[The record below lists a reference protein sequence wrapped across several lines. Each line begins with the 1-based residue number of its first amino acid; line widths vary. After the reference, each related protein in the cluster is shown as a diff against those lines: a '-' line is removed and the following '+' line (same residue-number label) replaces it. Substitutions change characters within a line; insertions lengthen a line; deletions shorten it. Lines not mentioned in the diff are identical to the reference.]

1 MVDVMVSFA
10 EEGSLGLDLSEK
22 TVHAEKWVWV
32 KSIPPESQA
41 SKHPELKVGLR
52 VVEVAGQA
60 VLGKSLDSVFDLI
73 ISHPERPLTFGF
85 ALASDSAPVP
95 DSGPAPD
102 SAPDPAFGPAPEP
115 APDLCPGP
123 APEPAPEPASEPE
136 PEPECEGNGVVPVE
150 EGIPPELDVRARLQ
164 KIYTEHCPRKVQDI
178 DKLLEEHAGKE
189 EELLAKVEAKY
200 LAPALAKRAWL
211 KDPDIKRQHAKARE
225 SPRWVPDAES
235 DRCMLCAAEF
245 FGAGLGSRMAGAL
258 GLSAANTT
266 SRHHCRYCGWV
277 VCGTCS
283 PEKVAHP
290 SKPGVIG
297 PQVLAV
303 DRWVSSTD
311 GHPIRILEGDVK
323 EKRVCIS
330 CLEHAPTEVAERRR
344 TWLSHR
350 RGRE

>member
-1 MVDVMVSFA
+1 MPQVRRCSMSIFNWLGAAASQGGPFDD
-10 EEGSLGLDLSEK
+10 SLVRQLAASQGGR
-22 TVHAEKWVWV
+22 V
-32 KSIPPESQA
+32 PPPQIVPA
-41 SKHPELKVGLR
+41 
-52 VVEVAGQA
+52 VAR
-60 VLGKSLDSVFDLI
+60 FDN
-73 ISHPERPLTFGF
+73 S
-85 ALASDSAPVP
+85 
-95 DSGPAPD
+95 
-102 SAPDPAFGPAPEP
+102 
-115 APDLCPGP
+115 
-123 APEPAPEPASEPE
+123 
-136 PEPECEGNGVVPVE
+136 
-150 EGIPPELDVRARLQ
+150 
-164 KIYTEHCPRKVQDI
+164 
-178 DKLLEEHAGKE
+178 
-189 EELLAKVEAKY
+189 
-200 LAPALAKRAWL
+200 
-211 KDPDIKRQHAKARE
+211 KARE

-266 SRHHCRYCGWV
+266 SRHHCRYCGWI

-344 TWLSHR
+344 IWLSHR